1 MFPWLL
7 HQLPDKAKHL
17 NETAVVNNVHIHKT
31 KAVGYMSAGQ
41 EEHTV
46 TISDKDLIDQLK
58 TFAEENEVTT
68 TDVIENALRSYFGGG
83 NNEDQPP
90 DDDVFNPDPG
100 A

>member
-1 MFPWLL
+1 
-7 HQLPDKAKHL
+7 
-17 NETAVVNNVHIHKT
+17 
-31 KAVGYMSAGQ
+31 MSAGQ